1 MTYTVEELKE
11 IFRKHLMWL
20 EDDGAGE
27 RADLSG
33 ANLRSADLSGTNLRG
48 ANLRYADLSGASLSG
63 ASLSGANLRG
73 ADLSGANLRY
83 ANLRSADLSSAV
95 LSGAN
100 LRYANLS
107 DANLRSA
114 DLRGADLILIGQDIR
129 GYLFWAFVGDSGAV
143 EIRAGC
149 RHFVGISAARQHW
162 TESHQTDKILHEDCL
177 SLVDRCERMAKAR
190 EWKLE
195 PEVKP

>member
-1 MTYTVEELKE
+1 MKIYTVEGLREVL
-11 IFRKHLMWL
+11 RKHSLWL
-20 EDDGAGE
+20 QDDTAGE
-27 RADLSG
+27 RADLS
-33 ANLRSADLSGTNLRG
+33 SAD
-48 ANLRYADLSGASLSG
+48 
-63 ASLSGANLRG
+63 LSGANLRG
-73 ADLSGANLRY
+73 ADLSGANLRG
-83 ANLRSADLSSAV
+83 ANLCSANLSGADLSSAD

-107 DANLRSA
+107 YADLSGANLSGANLSGANLSSA
-114 DLRGADLILIGQDIR
+114 NLCSANLILIGQDIR

-149 RHFVGISAARQHW
+149 RHFFGISAARQHW
-162 TESHQTDKILHEDCL
+162 TQSHRADKILHEDCL
-177 SLVDRCERMAKAR
+177 SLVDRCERMAQAR

>member
-1 MTYTVEELKE
+1 MTYTVEELE
-11 IFRKHLMWL
+11 EVLRKHLLWL
-20 EDDGAGE
+20 EDDEAGE

-33 ANLRSADLSGTNLRG
+33 ANLRSADLSGANLRG
-48 ANLRYADLSGASLSG
+48 ANLRYANLSSADLSGAN
-63 ASLSGANLRG
+63 LSGANLRG
-73 ADLSGANLRY
+73 ANLR
-83 ANLRSADLSSAV
+83 
-95 LSGAN
+95 
-100 LRYANLS
+100 

-143 EIRAGC
+143 EIRASC
-149 RHFVGISAARQHW
+149 RHFVGISAARAHW
-162 TESHQTDKILHEDCL
+162 AKRHQEGKVLHEDCL
-177 SLVDRCERMAKAR
+177 SLIDRCERMAKAR